1 MSNNPWELPP
11 PEENDSDSWALP
23 ADDHGESRPSFDSA
37 GTRDSAEPESVER
50 EPESF
55 VSEPT
60 PVEPSE
66 QPASESPV
74 PSESQEPVA
83 STEQPAPEPSAPQ
96 DDAPEL
102 AWSTHAPDPE
112 TLQFAPERAQTEW
125 TQWGEFNPDRQIL
138 PQSSDQYSDQYSEQ
152 APSDTERGKKKSGLS
167 GKVLALIAVVVL
179 VIAGGTTAFFLT
191 GRGKS
196 LAAMSYISSEDPGP
210 SPFMDSTVNEK
221 AVAAP
226 NNSSLVNTS
235 SQGAVAGNDPNLY
248 GGSGQLSVCDA
259 DALVAN
265 LNDNDDLNAAFAEG
279 IGINA
284 SDVPRYVKSLTP
296 VVLRQDTWVT
306 NHGYDNG
313 RATPYQSVLQRGTAV
328 MVDAYGVPRV
338 RCSCGNPLAEAW
350 NGYTAP
356 EASKANWDDYE
367 PRSVVTIYETDI
379 TINNIN
385 VIDIEHGD
393 DIDIS
398 ISSDDIDTQQAILD
412 AVTEDTPVTS
422 PKDMGVRPDGKLL
435 GELGLAEA
443 ESDASERPTG
453 ADRFNDYQQWAETGW
468 GGVGDDSGTEADS
481 SDWKSQTTEV
491 DPEEFWTDSVV
502 DYMGHYYIQFSNRDV
517 GCFVNP
523 ESQAVYCFVK
533 AFLDSGREGR
543 TISIDP
549 KYPNSS
555 GDNGPLNY
563 LIAGGPR
570 ERFLAVSLMLES
582 PLNGLNPSKL
592 LEPGESVTVGGMS
605 CFNLGDTI
613 GCDAIASGF
622 IMDKNDDVY
631 VDHSEIAVLDQ

>member
-1 MSNNPWELPP
+1 MSNDPWELPP
-11 PEENDSDSWALP
+11 PEENGSDSWALP
-23 ADDHGESRPSFDSA
+23 ADDHDGSRPSPTSPESGDSA
-37 GTRDSAEPESVER
+37 KPDAESAASDAAA
-50 EPESF
+50 
-55 VSEPT
+55 SEPT

-66 QPASESPV
+66 QPAPA
-74 PSESQEPVA
+74 PQPQSESQPQA
-83 STEQPAPEPSAPQ
+83 SQ
-96 DDAPEL
+96 DDAPEF
-102 AWSTHAPDPE
+102 AWSNRAPDPE

-125 TQWGEFNPDRQIL
+125 SQWGEFNSQSQPGQTEAQAYAQGGSQT
-138 PQSSDQYSDQYSEQ
+138 PQS
-152 APSDTERGKKKSGLS
+152 GNKKFNFN
-167 GKVLALIAVVVL
+167 GKVLAIIAVVLL
-179 VIAGGTTAFFLT
+179 VVAGGTTAYLVAR
-191 GRGKS
+191 GGKS

-210 SPFMDSTVNEK
+210 DPFMESSVNEK

-226 NNSSLVNTS
+226 SNSNLVNTS
-235 SQGAVAGNDPNLY
+235 SQGAIAGNDPNLY

-265 LNDNDDLNAAFAEG
+265 LNGNDDLNAAFAQG

-385 VIDIEHGD
+385 VIDIEDGTSINI
-393 DIDIS
+393 DID
-398 ISSDDIDTQQAILD
+398 DDDVSTQEEILD
-412 AVTEDTPVTS
+412 AVTEDTPTTS

-443 ESDASERPTG
+443 EGDASERPTG

-468 GGVGDDSGTEADS
+468 GGVGDDSGDEADS

-491 DPEEFWTDSVV
+491 DPEEFWTDSAV
-502 DYMGHYYIQFSNRDV
+502 DYIGHYYIQFSNRDV
-517 GCFVNP
+517 GCFINP

-555 GDNGPLNY
+555 GNNGPLNY

-582 PLNGLNPSKL
+582 PLIGLNPSKL

-622 IMDKNDDVY
+622 IMDRNDDVY

>member
-11 PEENDSDSWALP
+11 PEENGSDSWALP

-37 GTRDSAEPESVER
+37 GTRDAAEPESVER
-50 EPESF
+50 EPE
-55 VSEPT
+55 
-60 PVEPSE
+60 
-66 QPASESPV
+66 
-74 PSESQEPVA
+74 
-83 STEQPAPEPSAPQ
+83 QPAPEPSARQ
-96 DDAPEL
+96 NDAPEL
-102 AWSTHAPDPE
+102 AWSTRAPDPE

-138 PQSSDQYSDQYSEQ
+138 PQSSDQYSEQ

-221 AVAAP
+221 AVASP
-226 NNSSLVNTS
+226 DDSDLVNTS

-265 LNDNDDLNAAFAEG
+265 LNDNDDLNTAFAQG

-356 EASKANWDDYE
+356 EVSKANWDGYE

-385 VIDIEHGD
+385 VIDIEDGTSINI
-393 DIDIS
+393 DIDDNDVS
-398 ISSDDIDTQQAILD
+398 TQEKVLD
-412 AVTEDTPVTS
+412 AVTEDTPTTT
-422 PKDMGVRPDGKLL
+422 PKDMGVRPDGTLL

-443 ESDASERPTG
+443 EGDASERPTG

-468 GGVGDDSGTEADS
+468 GGVGDRTDTESDDSG
-481 SDWKSQTTEV
+481 WKSQTTEV
-491 DPEEFWTDSVV
+491 NPEEFWTDSVV
-502 DYMGHYYIQFSNRDV
+502 DYMGHYYVEFSDRDV
-517 GCFVNP
+517 ACFINP
-523 ESQAVYCFVK
+523 DRQGIYCFVK
-533 AFLDSGREGR
+533 AFFDSGQKVPYV
-543 TISIDP
+543 SVDP
-549 KYPNSS
+549 EHTDSP
-555 GDNGPLNY
+555 DRDGPLNY
-563 LIAGGPR
+563 LISNGPR
-570 ERFLAVSLMLES
+570 DRFLPVSMMLET
-582 PLNGLNPSKL
+582 PLGKLNPSKM
-592 LEPGESVTVGGMS
+592 LEPGESVTIGGIS
-605 CFNLGDTI
+605 CYNLGKTL
-613 GCDAIASGF
+613 GCDAVASRF
-622 IMDKNDDVY
+622 IMDENDDVY
-631 VDHSEIAVLDQ
+631 IDGSEIAVLDQ

>member
-11 PEENDSDSWALP
+11 PEENGSDSWALP

-37 GTRDSAEPESVER
+37 GTRDAAELESVA
-50 EPESF
+50 
-55 VSEPT
+55 SEPT
-60 PVEPSE
+60 PVEPSK

-83 STEQPAPEPSAPQ
+83 SSEQPAPEPSAPQ

-138 PQSSDQYSDQYSEQ
+138 PQSSDQYSEQ
-152 APSDTERGKKKSGLS
+152 APSVTERGKKKSGLS

-191 GRGKS
+191 DRGKS

-210 SPFMDSTVNEK
+210 SPFMNSTVNEK

-265 LNDNDDLNAAFAEG
+265 LNDNDDLNAAFAQG

-468 GGVGDDSGTEADS
+468 GGVGEKPMGSNFP
-481 SDWKSQTTEV
+481 DWRAQTTEV
-491 DPEEFWTDSVV
+491 DSSDFETDEVSVMGNYFVPVHNHGVACIINTDDSTIDCYV
-502 DYMGHYYIQFSNRDV
+502 DSLEDTGIEAPQDGFYKELKSTNINEYPVNFLSIHEKSGTFRPLYFMVENPLV
-517 GCFVNP
+517 GLAP
-523 ESQAVYCFVK
+523 LHRLQ
-533 AFLDSGREGR
+533 SGQSV
-543 TISIDP
+543 SI
-549 KYPNSS
+549 
-555 GDNGPLNY
+555 
-563 LIAGGPR
+563 
-570 ERFLAVSLMLES
+570 
-582 PLNGLNPSKL
+582 
-592 LEPGESVTVGGMS
+592 GEYS
-605 CFNLGDTI
+605 CFNLEDSM
-613 GCDAIASGF
+613 GCESSNSKF
-622 IMDKNDDVY
+622 Y
-631 VDHSEIAVLDQ
+631 VDENGQVFIDGSETPLGS

>member
-1 MSNNPWELPP
+1 MSNDPWELPP
-11 PEENDSDSWALP
+11 PEENGSDSWALP
-23 ADDHGESRPSFDSA
+23 ADDHDESRPSFDSA
-37 GTRDSAEPESVER
+37 GTRDAAEPESVER
-50 EPESF
+50 EPES
-55 VSEPT
+55 VASEPT

-83 STEQPAPEPSAPQ
+83 SSEQPAPEPSAPQ

-152 APSDTERGKKKSGLS
+152 APSVTERGKKKSGLS

-179 VIAGGTTAFFLT
+179 VIAGGTTVFFLT

-226 NNSSLVNTS
+226 NNSSLVNAS
-235 SQGAVAGNDPNLY
+235 SQGAVAGNDPNIY

-265 LNDNDDLNAAFAEG
+265 LNDNADLNAAFAEG

-356 EASKANWDDYE
+356 EASKTNWDDYE
-367 PRSVVTIYETDI
+367 PRNIVTIYETDV

-385 VIDIEHGD
+385 VIDIEDGD

-398 ISSDDIDTQQAILD
+398 ISSDDIDTQRAILD

-443 ESDASERPTG
+443 EGDASERPTG

-468 GGVGDDSGTEADS
+468 GGVGGDRATRSNGANDADGTIP
-481 SDWKSQTTEV
+481 V
-491 DPEEFWTDSVV
+491 DPAEFKKQVGLELFGD
-502 DYMGHYYIQFSNRDV
+502 YYIEIENRGV
-517 GCFVNP
+517 GCFINP
-523 ESQAVYCFVK
+523 ATNGIFCYIDALANSGQRGPYSAVDG
-533 AFLDSGREGR
+533 AAPD
-543 TISIDP
+543 
-549 KYPNSS
+549 
-555 GDNGPLNY
+555 GDGPLNF
-563 LIAGGPR
+563 LVFSGPPGG
-570 ERFLAVSLMLES
+570 FTAMAYQLES
-582 PLNGLNPSKL
+582 PLNGIRPERRLR
-592 LEPGESVTVGGMS
+592 PGESVTIGDYT
-605 CFNLGDTI
+605 CFNLEETM
-613 GCDAIASGF
+613 GCEAPVTRFDMDATG
-622 IMDKNDDVY
+622 DVY
-631 VDHSEIAVLDQ
+631 IDNAEVPVNRN